1 MCGPSSSEK
10 SLQASSQNFA
20 GQLQANYG
28 TLFGQQ
34 QGVLSAINRS
44 LSPTLAAGPSQNGFS
59 GQELSSLQTAAINR
73 AGAANTA
80 AQQAA
85 RTYGAGQGGGASS
98 GLTSGITQQIQSSIG
113 SSAANALAGQE
124 GTIDLANA
132 ERGRENYNT
141 ALGGMAA
148 LSQGYNPNGAQ
159 SGAIGENQN
168 AFGQASQITTEN
180 NQLGQDIAGGITAL
194 AGSAASIAKAGSG
207 GG

>member
-20 GQLQANYG
+20 GQLQSNYG
-28 TLFGQQ
+28 TLFGDQMD
-34 QGVLSAINRS
+34 VLGKIRSS

-59 GQELSSLQTAAINR
+59 GAERSALETKAINA
-73 AGAANTA
+73 AGGANTA

-85 RTYGAGQGGGASS
+85 RTYGAGQGGGGTS
-98 GLTSGITQQIQSSIG
+98 GLTSGITKQIQSQIG
-113 SSAANALAGQE
+113 SGAANALAGQE
-124 GTIDLANA
+124 GNIALEDAQQGN
-132 ERGRENYNT
+132 RNYNT
-141 ALGGMAA
+141 ALGGMEA
-148 LSQGYNPNGAQ
+148 LSQGYNPNAAQ

-180 NQLGQDIAGGITAL
+180 NQFGQDVAGAVTAL
-194 AGSAASIAKAGSG
+194 AGSAASIAKASSG